1 MFFVLK
7 GQELEPVSQAKCQ
20 RMHAVLLTLV
30 WGWRLEDI
38 TGRSTSYIVC
48 ADVSLSGSV
57 VPNQPAGTSTDW
69 LELLWIGLTLWR
81 GGGFS
86 GFLIAG
92 CVSQMLTPPQKGRRA
107 ALWDGQLR

>member
-92 CVSQMLTPPQKGRRA
+92 CVSQMLTPREG
-107 ALWDGQLR
+107 